1 MENDII
7 FKKAN
12 LGGFDRE
19 DVMNYIS
26 AITDEFHEKLSQ
38 KEKEL
43 AIVNTELEDVKAE
56 LAKVKAENAD
66 ISERYGRL
74 ESENESLKLELKEL
88 ADSKPD
94 ETDSPSEREQLKEMV
109 MALTEKVNELI
120 SDASEKGTAAADD
133 HSEYDRDLF
142 DIIEQYVD

>member
-12 LGGFDRE
+12 FGGFDRE

-43 AIVNTELEDVKAE
+43 AIANTEIEDIKAG

-120 SDASEKGTAAADD
+120 SDASEKETAAADD